1 MNYESIEKKRKEY
14 VNLLKKSLKIVK
26 DRLKGKVEKIIVFG
40 SYFERKDLFT
50 DLDLL
55 IIMETDKPFIERI
68 KEIYSLLHLPVDA
81 DILCYT
87 PSEIEKLKERNFFK
101 KILKEG
107 KILYEKRKNRRR

>member
-1 MNYESIEKKRKEY
+1 MDYESIKAKRKEY

-26 DRLKGKVEKIIVFG
+26 EKLKGKVEKIIIFG
-40 SYFERKDLFT
+40 SYFKRKDLFT

-68 KEIYSLLHLPVDA
+68 KEIYSLLLLPVDV

-87 PSEIEKLKERNFFK
+87 PSEIERLKERNFFK

-107 KILYEKRKNRRR
+107 KVIYEKRKNRRR

>member
-1 MNYESIEKKRKEY
+1 MKYKIIEEKRKEY

-26 DRLKGKVEKIIVFG
+26 EKLKGKVEKIIVFG
-40 SYFERKDLFT
+40 SYFKRKDLFT

-55 IIMETDKPFIERI
+55 IIMETDKPFIERV
-68 KEIYSLLHLPVDA
+68 KEIYSLLALPVDA

-87 PSEIEKLKERNFFK
+87 PSEIEKLKEKNFFK

-107 KILYEKRKNRRR
+107 KTIYEKGKDRRR